1 MKSGATIF
9 VVLACVGLILAGIGS
24 AVMPQA
30 KADGILVAIVG
41 YGLIALGSGFLAT
54 SKGRHPA
61 WGLLGLLTPMGLVF
75 LCVLQDAANREGQT
89 SAQPPAAG

>member
-9 VVLACVGLILAGIGS
+9 VVLACVGLLLAGIGS

-30 KADGILVAIVG
+30 KGAGIVVAIVG

-61 WGLLGLLTPMGLVF
+61 WGLLGLLTPIGLVF
-75 LCVLQDAANREGQT
+75 LSVLQDASDKEKTT
-89 SAQPPAAG
+89 SAQP